1 VKYLPIAASLA
12 LLSGAEL
19 TLAQSKNQSV
29 YDELTV
35 TSSRIA
41 VPMRQIATSVTII
54 NREELE
60 LKGYSSIANLL
71 RTEASIAVSNSG
83 GQGKATALRIRGEEG
98 FRTLVLVDGV
108 NMSDPT
114 STQIAPQIENLLTS
128 YDVERVEVLRGPQVF
143 MYGADAGGVV
153 NIITR
158 SAGESFAGGVSL
170 ESGSYGTVNTA
181 ARLSGGSKA
190 LDYSLAITS
199 NESDG
204 FNARA
209 DDTSLMDDDG
219 YENRTIHAKLGW
231 NITEAVRASLVLR
244 DIDADTQY
252 DNCGFP
258 SVDACDAF
266 SKQQNAKLK
275 IEYKTALGS
284 HSVSYAKT
292 NIDREILESGI
303 KSFAIMG
310 ETSEVEY
317 LGSYGF
323 SDAQTLVFGAD
334 YEEYKI
340 VSSGEASD
348 RDQKGIFVEYQHSF
362 DDRLFFTAG
371 ARQDDNSDFGT
382 HTSWRL
388 SAAYVQDLASGN
400 TFKLRS
406 TFGNGF
412 RAPSLSEIA
421 YNFGPFAFGNAA
433 RLNLQEETSKGFDVG
448 IEYQFESGAG
458 IRLTYF
464 DQQIEDEIFFDLIGF
479 SGYLQAIGSSQS
491 NGVEF
496 ELDIPLGVNFGI
508 TANFTYNETQ
518 TPQGITR
525 ARRPEQLANLGLRYS
540 SDDKNL
546 SLLAN
551 YRVANDAFDEIF
563 GVGLVPLDDYQVL
576 DISANYRITD
586 AWQLFGRIQNL
597 TNEDYQEVT
606 GFNSAG
612 RNAYAGVRL
621 SF

>member
-1 VKYLPIAASLA
+1 MKYLPIAASLA

-19 TLAQSKNQSV
+19 ALGQSNNSTIF
-29 YDELTV
+29 DEVTV
-35 TSSRIA
+35 TSSRIE
-41 VPMRQIATSVTII
+41 VPLRQVATSVTVI

-60 LKGYSSIANLL
+60 LKGYSTVAEAL
-71 RTEASIAVSNSG
+71 RTYAGIGVSNSG
-83 GQGKATALRIRGEEG
+83 GQGKSTALRIRGEEG
-98 FRTLVLVDGV
+98 FRTLVLIDGV

-114 STQIAPQIENLLTS
+114 STQIGPQIENLLTS
-128 YDVERVEVLRGPQVF
+128 HDVERIEILRGPQAF

-158 SAGESFAGGVSL
+158 SAGESLAGGISL
-170 ESGSYGTVNTA
+170 ESGSFGTFNTG
-181 ARLSGGSKA
+181 ARLSGGSKVA
-190 LDYSLAITS
+190 DYSLAFTR

-219 YENRTIHAKLGW
+219 YKNTTIHAKLGW
-231 NITEAVRASLVLR
+231 NISEAVRASIVLR
-244 DIDADTQY
+244 DIDADTEF

-258 SVDACDAF
+258 SVDACEAF

-275 IEYKTALGS
+275 MEYKTALAE

-292 NIDREILESGI
+292 VIDREILESGV
-303 KSFAIMG
+303 KSFATMG

-323 SDAQTLVFGAD
+323 GDTQALVFGAD
-334 YEEYKI
+334 YQKYKI
-340 VSSGEASD
+340 TASGDESD
-348 RDQKGIFVEYQHSF
+348 RNQKGIFVEYQHSF
-362 DDRLFFTAG
+362 HDRLFFTAG
-371 ARQDDNSDFGT
+371 ARRDDNSDFGT

-388 SAAYVQDLASGN
+388 SAAYVKDLANGN
-400 TFKLRS
+400 IFKLRS

-412 RAPSLSEIA
+412 RAPSLAEVA
-421 YNFGPFAFGNAA
+421 YNFGPFAFGNTAG
-433 RLNLQEETSKGFDVG
+433 LNLQEETSKGLDIG
-448 IEYQFESGAG
+448 IEYLFESGTAVK
-458 IRLTYF
+458 LTYF
-464 DQQIEDEIFFDLIGF
+464 DQQIEDEIFFDLIDF
-479 SGYLQAIGSSQS
+479 SGYLQAVGSSES

-496 ELDIPLGVNFGI
+496 ELDIPVGVNFGI

-518 TPQGITR
+518 TPEGITR
-525 ARRPEQLANLGLRYS
+525 ARRPEHLANLGLRYN

-546 SLLAN
+546 NLLAN
-551 YRVANDAFDEIF
+551 YRVANNTFDQIF
-563 GVGLVPLDDYQVL
+563 GIGLVSLDDYQVL
-576 DISANYRITD
+576 DVSANYRISD
-586 AWQLFGRIQNL
+586 AWQLFGRIENIK
-597 TNEDYQEVT
+597 NEDYQEVI